1 MTSPENLAFAQFIK
15 DLKLSNVKELLLKEL
30 WGSSDG
36 FPKQW
41 VKSSVLLAKSNQKY
55 FDRRLRELRDSA
67 GIDIETK
74 HIEGE
79 HCWRLNSANIGQV
92 NDRTYLTNSQKK
104 LLFNIAGNK
113 CRICGKVT
121 LAGIRGLQADHKIPL
136 IRGGTNELS
145 NWQAL
150 CNECNVAKRGVC
162 KDCDLDCN
170 TCTWAVP
177 EKTGFNF
184 VIKIPSD
191 LKYELDKRNL
201 KTDTIENLLIARLKD
216 YISHSE

>member
-1 MTSPENLAFAQFIK
+1 MTSSQNITFAQFIK
-15 DLKLSNVKELLLKEL
+15 DLKLSDVKALLLKEL
-30 WGSSDG
+30 WGSSEG
-36 FPKQW
+36 FPKKW

-74 HIEGE
+74 PIDGE

-104 LLFNIAGNK
+104 NLFDTAGNK
-113 CRICGKVT
+113 CSICGKVA

-136 IRGGTNELS
+136 IKGGTNDLS

-184 VIKIPSD
+184 TIKIPVE
-191 LKYELDKRNL
+191 LKNELDKRNI
-201 KTDTIENLLIARLKD
+201 KTDAVEKLLIARLKH
-216 YISHSE
+216 YVTHNE